1 MAVGSWP
8 IAVHHGVMQIS
19 LRDPAYTDRLA
30 AFLRSLGQ
38 TVVVNGPDRVELVA
52 ADVELSRGEVQIY
65 LRVWREL
72 SPEAEVDLG
81 D

>member
-1 MAVGSWP
+1 VGSWP

-38 TVVVNGPDRVELVA
+38 TVVVNGPNRVELVA
-52 ADVELSRGEVQIY
+52 DDVELSRGEVQIY
-65 LRVWREL
+65 LRVWRVL
-72 SPEAEVDLG
+72 YPEAEVDL
-81 D
+81 DD